1 MTKEE
6 LGKRFGK
13 RVISR
18 LLSALLFPDKDFN
31 REA

>member
-13 RVISR
+13 RGISR
-18 LLSALLFPDKDFN
+18 LLFALLFPDKDF
-31 REA
+31 